1 MFSFLSPPTSHKFIR
16 IFCLSDSAFEG
27 IGTIVAIE
35 SSMRSPR
42 KHFPRLI
49 AVAISSVLVI
59 LCGFG
64 TACYG
69 YFGAE
74 TKQVITLNL
83 SDGSHLVVAL
93 WSFILVSILLTFP
106 LQVFPIFLA
115 VEDVWC
121 LDNRT
126 LFLLRRA
133 AITASCTGCYPAT
146 AAAAEAVIPVTRHCN
161 IGQRFS
167 VDAKAALIPR
177 PTHSIHPGIAYMA
190 QNSFAYVGA
199 INGSVG
205 CALLLFVI
213 PSAIDLKLK
222 EHATVK
228 QPQHCC
234 ACVHV
239 WPRFSPC
246 FLQGSLLWW
255 RCVVV
260 ALLGVGGGLFALKLS
275 IQNIVG

>member
-1 MFSFLSPPTSHKFIR
+1 MSPCAQAHFVSIIVFSTTCLLQPFTQVRRLALVSAIANASIICGFSSVLAIVLRGFANAEPFQAEMLNASWPFTIGYSFRFVYFLFVLLHVAPIYPH
-16 IFCLSDSAFEG
+16 FCLSGSAFEG

-115 VEDVWC
+115 VEDVWY
-121 LDNRT
+121 LENRT

-133 AITASCTGCYPAT
+133 AITACCTGHLP
-146 AAAAEAVIPVTRHCN
+146 
-161 IGQRFS
+161 
-167 VDAKAALIPR
+167 
-177 PTHSIHPGIAYMA
+177 
-190 QNSFAYVGA
+190 
-199 INGSVG
+199 
-205 CALLLFVI
+205 LLLR
-213 PSAIDLKLK
+213 
-222 EHATVK
+222 HRRRC
-228 QPQHCC
+228 CC
-234 ACVHV
+234 A
-239 WPRFSPC
+239 RRQRS
-246 FLQGSLLWW
+246 
-255 RCVVV
+255 
-260 ALLGVGGGLFALKLS
+260 
-275 IQNIVG
+275 